1 MAPSRKMFYFVLAFL
16 FMLAQFPSGCQAGLQ
31 YSQPLSAGDMSP
43 CEPCWLGRG
52 KCRKICAENEKI
64 VGNCKV
70 NFFCCRRRILI
81 HVHVSESYG
90 VLDQWLCPAITLI
103 ITSNSIQSQAAYGL
117 RGHLS

>member
-1 MAPSRKMFYFVLAFL
+1 MALSRKVFYFVLAFF

-52 KCRKICAENEKI
+52 KCRKMCNEDEKI

-70 NFFCCRRRILI
+70 NFFCCRRRIM
-81 HVHVSESYG
+81 
-90 VLDQWLCPAITLI
+90 
-103 ITSNSIQSQAAYGL
+103 
-117 RGHLS
+117 